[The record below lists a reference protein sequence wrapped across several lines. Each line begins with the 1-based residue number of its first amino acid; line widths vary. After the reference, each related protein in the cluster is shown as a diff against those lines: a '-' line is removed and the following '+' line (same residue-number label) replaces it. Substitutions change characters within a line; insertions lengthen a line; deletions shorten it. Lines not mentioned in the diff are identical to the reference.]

1 MFNLIKEDNIFKFLS
16 ITSFSLTILALTII
30 FQTPSS
36 QGYEPSTY
44 SMYPATL
51 WVLFF
56 SSFFISISLIFSS
69 LFIKL
74 KKVILY
80 SSFLNIALL
89 NLILFFLPLIRNYFT
104 NDLGDTSQHYSMILD
119 IIKTGSIGA
128 HDSSLIDAYPITH
141 IFSASIQI
149 ISNLSLTDVVQF
161 VPIVFYLVFITFIY
175 LFSQELFGDK
185 KKSIV
190 LVVLLFIPILKVY
203 MYYQS
208 QLFFFFMSIILF
220 LFLRDVKLTGNVS
233 TKILLVL
240 SLILCPFL
248 HPASSLLLII
258 FVSLSLVYLKFV
270 GISIFNKTKPIFFVL
285 IFLVTYF
292 SWLISITYR
301 FGSELNYHIRWLL
314 SLFTDSSSSPSQFN
328 TLAQGLQTA
337 GLPILDAF
345 ILYVKKFGP
354 VHFLFFAAFLI
365 SLYVFYE
372 TVVKHQKNK
381 KIYLVLSL
389 LTVTYLFI
397 YGFSM
402 VFSSLL
408 LGVRAY
414 TYALLICL
422 LLISAFIVDYLVPT
436 KRKSKKLFLYGLCVL
451 IACSLVFIAT
461 FNVYNS
467 EFNKSVPSQCTYMNL
482 NGMSWEIT
490 NRNCSLAIEEMGTQW
505 QYHISNCL
513 YGIRNKPSN
522 LGRLVSVGHQHV
534 FPVHFNYTSFDTL
547 GSSFSED
554 FYFYL
559 DKRVELGT
567 TYVFPEYEYRW
578 SFHPRDYC
586 RLEEDSS
593 LDKIYHNNEIKIFYL
608 HGERKI

>member
-1 MFNLIKEDNIFKFLS
+1 MDIFKNERLIKILS
-16 ITSFSLTILALTII
+16 ILAFVFIILVLAII
-30 FQTPSS
+30 AQTPSS
-36 QGYEPSTY
+36 HGYEPSIY
-44 SMYPATL
+44 NMYPVTL

-56 SSFFISISLIFSS
+56 SSFLISISIIFSS

-74 KKVILY
+74 KKAILY

-89 NLILFFLPLIRNYFT
+89 DIILFFLPFIRRYFPL
-104 NDLGDTSQHYSMILD
+104 NLGDTSQHYSMILD

-175 LFSQELFGDK
+175 LFSQELFDNK
-185 KKSIV
+185 KKSII

-220 LFLRDVKLTGNVS
+220 LFLRDVKSNGNLS
-233 TKILLVL
+233 IKILLVL

-248 HPASSLLLII
+248 HPASSLLLIV
-258 FVSLSLVYLKFV
+258 FVGLSLIYLKFV
-270 GISIFNKTKPIFFVL
+270 GINIFNKTKPISLVL

-292 SWLISITYR
+292 GWLISITHR
-301 FGSELNYHIRWLL
+301 FGAQLNYHIHWLL
-314 SLFTDSSSSPSQFN
+314 GLFTNPSSSPSKFN
-328 TLAQGLQTA
+328 TLVQGLQTA

-354 VHFLFFAAFLI
+354 MHFLFFVAFLI

-372 TVVKHQKNK
+372 KMVKHQKNK

-402 VFSSLL
+402 VFSSLI
-408 LGVRAY
+408 LGVRIY
-414 TYALLICL
+414 TYALLICI
-422 LLISAFIVDYLVPT
+422 LLISCFIVDYLLPV
-436 KRKSKKLFLYGLCVL
+436 KGKSKKLFLYGMCVL
-451 IACSLVFIAT
+451 IVCSLIFIAT
-461 FNVYNS
+461 FNAYDS
-467 EFNKSVPSQCTYMNL
+467 EFNKRVPFQCTYMNL
-482 NGMSWEIT
+482 NGMSWELT
-490 NRNCSLAIEEMGTQW
+490 NRNRSLAIEEMGTSW
-505 QYHISNCL
+505 QYHISCCL
-513 YGIRNKPSN
+513 YGIRDRPSN
-522 LGRLVSVGHQHV
+522 LGGLVSFSHQQV
-534 FPVHFNYTSFDTL
+534 FPDHFNYTSYDTL
-547 GSSFSED
+547 GSSFLED

-559 DKRVELGT
+559 DKRVELST
-567 TYVFPEYEYRW
+567 TGVFPEYEYRW
-578 SFHPRDYC
+578 SFHPKDYC